1 MTKKMVLA
9 TLGLFVLSCVLLV
22 IAGFLLVK
30 CLLKLA
36 AFLRLNEFIAAFVL
50 MAFCTSL
57 PELFVGISSAMQ
69 GKPAFSLGNVIG
81 SNIVDL
87 TLVAGIAVT
96 LARGIKIESKMLR
109 KEVFGMVVLAALP
122 MVLMFI
128 GRELSRFDALI
139 LLGAFAIYFYKML
152 TSGHRQ
158 YEKKL
163 EDGVS
168 PWAGLGVFVLFIVCA
183 VGLFFSAR
191 MVVQYGTALAV
202 DLALPPIL
210 VGLFF
215 VALGTS
221 LPELTF
227 SARAALTK
235 HAPLALGD
243 LVGAVVVNS
252 TVVLAVTALIQPI
265 ANSFFIFM
273 TSAAFMIAITFLFAT
288 FMASGNKLTWREGIS
303 LILFYVVF
311 VIVELQLKQF
321 MG

>member
-1 MTKKMVLA
+1 MVLE
-9 TLGLFVLSCVLLV
+9 TLGLFILACVLLV
-22 IAGFLLVK
+22 ASGMLLVK
-30 CLLKLA
+30 SLIKLA
-36 AFLRLNEFIAAFVL
+36 SFLKLNEFIASFVL

-57 PELFVGISSAMQ
+57 PELFVGISSSLA

-87 TLVAGIAVT
+87 TLVAGIAVA
-96 LARGIKIESKMLR
+96 LARGIRIESKVIR
-109 KEVFGMVVLAALP
+109 QEVYGMVVLATLP

-128 GRELSRFDALI
+128 GRELSRLDALI

-152 TSGHRQ
+152 SSGHAQLNRALGD
-158 YEKKL
+158 K
-163 EDGVS
+163 VT
-168 PWAGLGVFVLFIVCA
+168 PWAGIGAFVLFTACA
-183 VGLFFSAR
+183 VALYFSAS
-191 MVVQYGTALAV
+191 MVVKHGTALAI

-235 HAPLALGD
+235 HGALALGD

-252 TVVLAVTALIQPI
+252 TIVLAVTALISPI
-265 ANSFFIFM
+265 VNSFFIFI
-273 TSAAFMIAITFLFAT
+273 TSAVFMISITFLFAT
-288 FMASGNKLTWREGIS
+288 FIASGHRLSWREGIS
-303 LILFYVVF
+303 LILFYVLF
-311 VIVELQLKQF
+311 LIVELNLEQYF
-321 MG
+321 A